1 MPRVLVLYYSR
12 TGNTEKT
19 ARAAAEGVEAVRR
32 VDVEL
37 SYYVASEVLNQFD
50 ALVVGTPTYH
60 HEMTLDLKELF
71 EEAAVKNV
79 NMKGKLGAAFGSY
92 GWSGEAPR
100 MVVEIVKNKFEMN
113 VIESSLLVK
122 YVPDTTGL
130 GKCRELGKRI
140 AERLM
145 HVA

>member
-1 MPRVLVLYYSR
+1 M
-12 TGNTEKT
+12 
-19 ARAAAEGVEAVRR
+19 ARAVAECVEVVQG

-37 SYYVASEVLNQFD
+37 SYFVAPEMLSQFD
-50 ALVVGTPTYH
+50 SLVVGTPANH
-60 HEMTLDLKELF
+60 HEITLGVKQLF

-79 NMKGKLGAAFGSY
+79 NMKSKLGAAFGSY

-100 MVVEIVKNKFEMN
+100 MVVEMTKNKFEMN
-113 VIESSLLVK
+113 VVESPLLVK
-122 YVPDTTGL
+122 YTPDTTEL
-130 GKCRELGKRI
+130 EKCLELGKRI

>member
-1 MPRVLVLYYSR
+1 LPKVLVLYYSR
-12 TGNTEKT
+12 TGNTEKM
-19 ARAAAEGVEAVRR
+19 ASAVAESVEAVQG

-37 SYYVASEVLNQFD
+37 SYCVAPEMPSQFD

-60 HEMTLDLKELF
+60 HEMTLGVKELF

-92 GWSGEAPR
+92 GWSGKAPR
-100 MVVEIVKNKFEMN
+100 MVVEIMQNKFEMN
-113 VIESSLLVK
+113 VIESPLLVQYTPNTK
-122 YVPDTTGL
+122 GL
-130 GKCRELGKRI
+130 EKCRELGKRI